1 MYKWLKKRAFSAPRS
16 QELYHRPSLA
26 LASPGRPT
34 MRNAPAQEQHDIACA
49 QRGLDHAWQVL
60 QQNRPSVS
68 AFPIFVPSLSW
79 QKLGFEHFKGGIQKT
94 FPQHH
99 GEEAVGGQREMR
111 AV

>member
-1 MYKWLKKRAFSAPRS
+1 
-16 QELYHRPSLA
+16 
-26 LASPGRPT
+26 

-68 AFPIFVPSLSW
+68 AFPMFVPSLSW
-79 QKLGFEHFKGGIQKT
+79 QRLGFEHFAFLKGGIQKT